1 MSDILKQLT
10 GGDRRSIGRVD
21 EVVKEVLADPSLF
34 EAVLVGMLHDD
45 PLIRMRC
52 ADAVEKITVSH
63 PEYLWPYKTRLIR
76 QVAKIDQQKV
86 RWHMAQLFS
95 RLELTPKERRAVV
108 AILSDYLKD
117 ESKIVKTFSI
127 SPGGHCR
134 TRRRPARADHPPVGR
149 IDSHGQPGHAKP
161 GAQVAGKVK
170 TSEVLKTWEVS
181 IAVQPQSPPEF

>member
-63 PEYLWPYKTRLIR
+63 PEYLGPYKTRLIR
-76 QVAKIDQQKV
+76 QVARIDQQEV
-86 RWHMAQLFS
+86 RWHVAQLFS
-95 RLELTPKERRAVV
+95 RLGLTPKERRVVV

-117 ESKIVKTFSI
+117 ESKIVKTFSMQALADI
-127 SPGGHCR
+127 AEQDADLREPIIRQLEEMTRTGSPAMQSRGR
-134 TRRRPARADHPPVGR
+134 KLLAKLRPPR
-149 IDSHGQPGHAKP
+149 
-161 GAQVAGKVK
+161 
-170 TSEVLKTWEVS
+170 
-181 IAVQPQSPPEF
+181 F